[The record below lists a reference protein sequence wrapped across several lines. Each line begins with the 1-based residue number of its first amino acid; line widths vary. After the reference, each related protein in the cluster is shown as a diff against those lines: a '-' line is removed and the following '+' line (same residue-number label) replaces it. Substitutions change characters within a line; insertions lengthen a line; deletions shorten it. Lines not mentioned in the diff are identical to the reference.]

1 MNTAILIP
9 ARIGSTRFPDK
20 PLKLLNGVPMIR
32 RVYDR
37 CLETGLDTFVLTD
50 SRRVA
55 SLFPEGHVWV
65 DDTPFENGTERCAG
79 YMSEMQKQKL
89 HATGYGWDYD
99 YDQFV
104 NVQGDMPDVTVSIIE
119 KCIWHLKH
127 YPITTVFTEMPKEK
141 QNDPSTVKMVRAG
154 DQALWFGRGLT
165 GYGEWHLGVYG
176 YKRNPLD
183 IYPNL
188 VVSQEEDVEKLEQL
202 RWLKSGWQI
211 GCLSVQYNG
220 MEINTPEDLK
230 EWHSKNSQ

>member
-55 SLFPEGHVWV
+55 SLFPEGNVWV

-79 YMSEMQKQKL
+79 YMAEMQRQKL

-119 KCIWHLKH
+119 K
-127 YPITTVFTEMPKEK
+127 T
-141 QNDPSTVKMVRAG
+141 NDQRA
-154 DQALWFGRGLT
+154 T
-165 GYGEWHLGVYG
+165 
-176 YKRNPLD
+176 YK
-183 IYPNL
+183 
-188 VVSQEEDVEKLEQL
+188 
-202 RWLKSGWQI
+202 
-211 GCLSVQYNG
+211 NG
-220 MEINTPEDLK
+220 SDT
-230 EWHSKNSQ
+230 